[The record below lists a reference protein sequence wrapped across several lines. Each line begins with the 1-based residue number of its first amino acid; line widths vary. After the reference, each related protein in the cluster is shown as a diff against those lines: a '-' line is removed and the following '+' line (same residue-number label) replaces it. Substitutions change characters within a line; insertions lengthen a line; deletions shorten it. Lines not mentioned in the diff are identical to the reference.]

1 MNKLKPQF
9 MSINLKNLK
18 TIVLCTFALMAS
30 TLVNAQTKT
39 ITGTVSEKSG
49 EKVIGATIS
58 IPGTTTGTLSDI
70 DGKYSI
76 DVPGD
81 VKALQF
87 SFIGNETIIETLN
100 NSSVIDVVMTQSAQE
115 LDMLVVVGYG
125 TVKKRDLTGAVSSL
139 KPAEILKSATSNP
152 LQSMQGKVAGID
164 VMKSSGESGS
174 GVVVNLRGNR
184 SVNADNAPLYLVDG
198 IEYGST
204 IDINSSDIASIE
216 VLKDASSTAIYGSKG
231 ANGVIIITTKRG
243 IASTEKS
250 KITFNSYISLNSPTN
265 LPKLMDVQQEYLFQA
280 ERQRYAAEKTGSTW
294 GTTVLSDYPADKV
307 FSTVV
312 SSPYEK
318 SVYEIYNEGGV
329 DWFDMML
336 HNTESQNYELGL
348 SGGSDKTQY
357 ALSFGYMNEEGLLLN
372 DNLKRYNFRVNLDH
386 SITKNIKV
394 GTSIQYTNRN
404 WNRRQDNVYSQLIKM
419 HSIAEPY
426 LANGE
431 ILDKP
436 SELSTSHTN
445 PLLNEVSGYYQNN
458 TLDNR
463 IFGIAYLDW
472 EIITGLKF
480 KSTFGLDLDSKR
492 VGKYEDYMCTS
503 NYQSGRGSYIDA
515 LNSQSSGLTWDNTLN
530 YNVKLNEKNELQV
543 LVGQHAQQ
551 NVYESH
557 DTYGYGLQD
566 HCGKNGFY
574 DLTNILPAGRAIFNE
589 YIQSSMLS
597 FFGRANYKFN
607 DRYLLTATLRADGS
621 SSLSP
626 ENKWGYFPSL
636 AGAWVISEESFLKNA
651 TVISNL
657 KLRVSWGQTGNSAV
671 KPYQTLTALG
681 NEKTYYTYGTLLING
696 LVPAILGNSDLTWET
711 TSTYDL
717 GMDVSIYKDRLSVTL
732 DYYQSRTSDLL
743 LYKGLPAT
751 SIYPQVLANVGET
764 ENKGFEVGLNAKV
777 IQGKD
782 FAWST
787 TINYSL
793 NRDKIVSLASGASQ
807 DISNPDQALI
817 VGSPVRSFY
826 GYEANGCWSIADT
839 ATAALY
845 KKVPGD
851 IKIIDVNNDTVIND
865 KDKRIYNKSPKF
877 IIGWSN
883 SFSYKGFSLSA
894 LVYARVGQWIQ
905 YDYNTAYK
913 PTEADGSPAV
923 DFWTPENQGAKFS
936 RPGIASQNDMPALA
950 FENASFLKIKEVT
963 LGYNLPKNMISR
975 IGVDNL
981 RLYASLQN
989 YFTFSNLDN
998 YDVERGGSISNPL
1011 SKQMVFGINL
1021 EF

>member
-1 MNKLKPQF
+1 MTIKLKIF
-9 MSINLKNLK
+9 R

-30 TLVNAQTKT
+30 TLANAQTRT
-39 ITGTVSEKSG
+39 ITGTVTDMSG

-58 IPGTTTGTLSDI
+58 IPGTSNGTLSDI
-70 DGKYSI
+70 NGKYSI
-76 DVPGD
+76 DVPKD
-81 VKALQF
+81 VKTLQF
-87 SFIGNETIIETLN
+87 SFIGNETITETIG
-100 NSSVIDVVMTQSAQE
+100 SRSVIDVVMSQSAQE

-139 KPAEILKSATSNP
+139 KPTEILKSATSNP

-174 GVVVNLRGNR
+174 GVTVNLRGNR

-243 IASTEKS
+243 ISSAEKA
-250 KITFNSYISLNSPTN
+250 KITFNSYVSFNSPTN

-280 ERQRYAAEKTGSTW
+280 ERQRYAAEKTGSNW
-294 GTTVLSDYPADKV
+294 GSTSLSDYPADKV
-307 FSTVV
+307 LSNVI
-312 SSPYEK
+312 SAPYEK
-318 SVYEIYNEGGV
+318 SVYDIYKEGGV

-336 HNTESQNYELGL
+336 HNTVSQNYELGL
-348 SGGSDKTQY
+348 SGGNDKTQY
-357 ALSFGYMNEEGLLLN
+357 ALSFGYMNEAGLLLN

-386 SITKNIKV
+386 AITKTVKV

-419 HSIAEPY
+419 HSLAQPY
-426 LANGE
+426 LANGD

-436 SELSTSHTN
+436 SELATSHTN

-463 IFGIAYLDW
+463 LFGIAYLDW
-472 EIITGLKF
+472 QIMKGLKF
-480 KSTFGLDLDSKR
+480 KSTFGLDQDSKR

-503 NYQSGRGSYIDA
+503 NYQSGRGSYIDG
-515 LNSQSSGLTWDNTLN
+515 LNSQSTDLTWDNTLN
-530 YNVKLNEKNELQV
+530 YYVNLNQKNELQV
-543 LVGQHAQQ
+543 LVGQHAQK

-566 HCGKNGFY
+566 HYGKNGFY
-574 DLTNILPAGRAIFNE
+574 DLTNILPAGRAILNE

-597 FFGRANYKFN
+597 FFGRINYKYN
-607 DRYLLTATLRADGS
+607 NRYLLTATLRGDGS
-621 SSLSP
+621 SSLSAN
-626 ENKWGYFPSL
+626 NKWGYFPSV
-636 AGAWVISEESFLKNA
+636 AGAWVISEESFLKNVS
-651 TVISNL
+651 VINNL
-657 KLRVSWGQTGNSAV
+657 KLRLSWGQTGNSAV

-681 NEKTYYTYGTLLING
+681 TEKTYYTYGTQLING
-696 LVPAILGNSDLTWET
+696 LVPAILGNADLTWET
-711 TSTYDL
+711 TSTYDV
-717 GMDVSIYKDRLSVTL
+717 GMDVSIYKDRVSATL
-732 DYYQSRTSDLL
+732 DYYYSRTSDLL

-764 ENKGFEVGLNAKV
+764 ENHGFELGLNVKV
-777 IQGKD
+777 VQGKD
-782 FAWST
+782 FGWNT
-787 TINYSL
+787 TFNYSM
-793 NRDKIVSLASGASQ
+793 NKDKIVSLASGATQ

-817 VGSPVRSFY
+817 VDSPVRAFY
-826 GYEANGCWSIADT
+826 GYEANGCWSIADA

-845 KKVPGD
+845 NKVPGD
-851 IKIIDVNNDTVIND
+851 IKIIDRNNDTVIND
-865 KDKRIYNKSPKF
+865 QDKRIYNKSPKF

-883 SFSYKGFSLSA
+883 SFSYKSFTLSA

-913 PTEADGSPAV
+913 PTEQDGSPAV
-923 DFWTPENQGAKFS
+923 DFWTPENQGAKFP

-950 FENASFLKIKEVT
+950 FEEASFLKIKEVT
-963 LGYNLPKNMISR
+963 LGYNLPKNL
-975 IGVDNL
+975 IGKIGIDNL

-998 YDVERGGSISNPL
+998 YDVERGGAISNPL